1 MSIKALL
8 FDLDGTVLDTSE
20 DLQSALH
27 RVQSHY
33 ETPLSSLK
41 DVQAAMGHG
50 IEALVKQCL
59 TKLNP
64 SDLDEAFRL
73 FHEAYAQCYNQ
84 KTAPYPKIKDYLTQ
98 LHHQGL
104 HLAVVTN
111 KADSYAQNLIK
122 THFPDLFECVM
133 GASSQYPKKPHPAMI
148 EESLKRLGVEAHEAL
163 YIGDTEVDLLSAQNA
178 RMKGILVAWGYRSYE
193 SLIDLKSEAVY
204 RTVDDCFRALGCV

>member
-8 FDLDGTVLDTSE
+8 FDLDGTLLDTSE

-27 RVQSHY
+27 GVQNHFDY
-33 ETPLSSLK
+33 PLSSLK

-59 TKLNP
+59 TKLKP
-64 SDLDEAFRL
+64 SDLDEAIGL
-73 FHEAYAQCYNQ
+73 FHDAYAQCYNQ

-98 LHHQGL
+98 LDHQGIY
-104 HLAVVTN
+104 LAVVTN
-111 KADSYAQNLIK
+111 KADSYAQNLIE
-122 THFPDLFECVM
+122 THFPNLFMSVM
-133 GASSQYPKKPHPAMI
+133 GASSQYPKKPHPVMI
-148 EESLKRLGVEAHEAL
+148 EETLRRLGVEAHEAL

-178 RMKGILVAWGYRSYE
+178 KMKGILVGWGYRSYE
-193 SLIDLKSEAVY
+193 SLNDLKSVVVY